1 MSIDNINNGLA
12 NNAQLDNQRT
22 TQQHEALIASK
33 TTAKTVSQ
41 NSISLTPYVQNSHKF
56 HNEVL
61 EAPVNKAKVDQLR
74 TSISNGEYHVDPE
87 YLASKIAKIKTQ
99 IFGF

>member
-1 MSIDNINNGLA
+1 MSINNINNGLA
-12 NNAQLDNQRT
+12 NNAKLDNQRPA
-22 TQQHEALIASK
+22 QQHVAPTASK
-33 TTAKTVSQ
+33 TTSKAVAQ
-41 NSISLTPYVQNSHKF
+41 NSVSLTPYVQNSHKLQ
-56 HNEVL
+56 NKVL

>member
-22 TQQHEALIASK
+22 TQQHEAPIASK
-33 TTAKTVSQ
+33 TTAKTVAQ

-74 TSISNGEYHVDPE
+74 TSISNGEYRVVPKD
-87 YLASKIAKIKTQ
+87 LASKITKMKTL

>member
-22 TQQHEALIASK
+22 TQQHEAPIASK
-33 TTAKTVSQ
+33 TTAKTVAQ
-41 NSISLTPYVQNSHKF
+41 NSISLTPYVQNSHKC

-61 EAPVNKAKVDQLR
+61 EAPVNKAKLINYGLPFQMVNTVLFQ
-74 TSISNGEYHVDPE
+74 
-87 YLASKIAKIKTQ
+87 KT
-99 IFGF
+99 